1 MASPSPKSPEQSE
14 KNKQYDRQLRLWGD
28 HGQAALENGH
38 ICLINGT
45 GLGTEILKSIVL
57 PGVGAITIVDDKTV
71 TDEDIGSNFF
81 LECSSIGLNRGS
93 EALRLLL
100 ELNSA
105 VQGHAV
111 QEPADQI
118 MRENPDFYKSFSL
131 VISTGLNE
139 KTVPALAQHLWDIN
153 VPYIQ
158 CRSVGFLG
166 SFRIQIKEHA
176 IIETHPDNEQTDL
189 RLDIPFQTLAK
200 YLDSIDIDT
209 LDLKDHGHIPWI
221 VILYKAI
228 QKWRQTHADNWP
240 MSRKEKNE
248 IREII
253 QGFIRKDEN
262 GVPISEENFEEAI
275 RAVNTSLVP
284 SFLPVKIQ
292 ELLYSNAAS
301 NLTKESSSFWI
312 MCAALRGFVEAEGK
326 GKLPV
331 KGVLPDMTASTDH
344 YVKLQNIYRS
354 QATMDAEVV
363 YRKTQQIVAQLQ
375 VDSISESDVK
385 LFCRHA
391 HDLILIKGS
400 SIATEYQL
408 ASSVAAY
415 IVRHLEEP
423 DVMMV
428 NYIMLRASEM
438 FETEHCRSPGE
449 WEPEGDVAKLKT
461 CVTKFLSE
469 ISYSHEIARKDDHI
483 QEMCRYGGAELH
495 SISAFLGG
503 CVAHEAIKLVT
514 KQYKPVNNSFM
525 YDGASTNTATFTF

>member
-38 ICLINGT
+38 ICLINAT

-57 PGVGAITIVDDKTV
+57 PGVGSITIVDDKITS
-71 TDEDIGSNFF
+71 DEDIGSNFF
-81 LECSSIGLNRGS
+81 LESSSTGLNRGS
-93 EALRLLL
+93 ETLRLLL

-111 QEPADQI
+111 EEPPDQI
-118 MRENPDFYKSFSL
+118 LRENPEFFKTFSL
-131 VISTGLNE
+131 VITTALNE
-139 KTVPALAQHLWDIN
+139 KTVSALAQHLWDIN
-153 VPYIQ
+153 VPFIH

-166 SFRIQIKEHA
+166 SFRIQLREHA

-189 RLDIPFQTLAK
+189 RLDIPFQALSN
-200 YLDSIDIDT
+200 YLESIDINA

-221 VILYKAI
+221 VILYKAV
-228 QKWRQTHADNWP
+228 QKWQETHQSNWP
-240 MSRKEKNE
+240 MSRKEKVE

-253 QGFIRKDEN
+253 QEFIRKDEN
-262 GVPISEENFEEAI
+262 GVPIAEENFEEAL

-292 ELLYSNAAS
+292 ELLYSNAAT
-301 NLTKESSSFWI
+301 NLTKESAPFWI
-312 MCAALRGFVEAEGK
+312 MCAALRGFVEVEGK

-331 KGVLPDMTASTDH
+331 KGVLPDMTASTEH
-344 YVKLQNIYRS
+344 YVKLQNIYRT
-354 QATMDAEVV
+354 QATIDSEIV
-363 YRKTQQIVAQLQ
+363 YRKVQQIVAQLH
-375 VDSISESDVK
+375 VENISEADVK

-391 HDLILIKGS
+391 HDLNLIKGS

-408 ASSVAAY
+408 GSSVASY
-415 IVRHLEEP
+415 IARNLEEP

-428 NYIMLRASEM
+428 HYVLLRASEL
-438 FETEHCRSPGE
+438 FETEHCRAPGE
-449 WEPEGDVAKLKT
+449 WEPEGDIAKLKT
-461 CVTKFLSE
+461 CVTKFLTD
-469 ISYSHEIARKDDHI
+469 ISFTQDLARKDDHI
-483 QEMCRYGGAELH
+483 QEMCRYGGSELH
-495 SISAFLGG
+495 TISAFLGG

-514 KQYKPVNNSFM
+514 KQYKPVNNTFI